1 MDMKEFEKNLMTKL
15 SKVDMDKT
23 FLKDTSAAI
32 LNLSKK
38 GYVFDR
44 IRWIGTPRPDSV
56 LVAGQPADFFNLRD
70 VAGIRA
76 KFDIFPIGIIDDS
89 KFGVNV
95 TFSQM
100 HQ

>member
-1 MDMKEFEKNLMTKL
+1 MDMKEFERNLVSKL

-23 FLKDTSAAI
+23 FLKDTTTAI

-44 IRWIGTPRPDSV
+44 IRFIGTPIPDSI
-56 LVAGQPADFFNLRD
+56 LVAGQPADFFNLKDIAR
-70 VAGIRA
+70 IRA
-76 KFDIFPIGIIDDS
+76 RFDIFPIGIIDDT

-95 TFSQM
+95 TFL
-100 HQ
+100 HPNR

>member
-1 MDMKEFEKNLMTKL
+1 MDMKEFERNLVSKL

-23 FLKDTSAAI
+23 FLKDTTTAI

-44 IRWIGTPRPDSV
+44 IHWKGTPIPDSI
-56 LVAGQPADFFNLRD
+56 LVAGQPADFFNLKDIAR
-70 VAGIRA
+70 IRA
-76 KFDIFPIGIIDDS
+76 RFDIFPIGIIDDT

-95 TFSQM
+95 TFL
-100 HQ
+100 HPNR